1 MFMVFHAIMADIKTD
16 EFVLAPEISDVSDG
30 KKEEEFITFMWAI
43 PVVLCRIT
51 NIGKVTVKHNFFL
64 GFL

>member
-30 KKEEEFITFMWAI
+30 KKEEEFITFM
-43 PVVLCRIT
+43 
-51 NIGKVTVKHNFFL
+51 
-64 GFL
+64 